1 MKFAELVGTSEQMAA
16 TRSRL
21 EKADYLAALLGKASL
36 EEVPLIVSYLSGR
49 IPQGRVGIG
58 YATLEPL
65 RRVAAA
71 QVAELELADLNAAF
85 EDLQSVS
92 GAGSSRQR
100 IELLREMY
108 CRATSAEQ
116 RFIGRL
122 LVGEVRHGSLEGIM
136 IEAVAKATEI
146 PAADVRRALMLSADL
161 GLVAQTL
168 IADGAAGLGQFDVQL
183 LRPLQP
189 MLAQTADDVD
199 NALATLGTAA
209 VEVKLDG
216 ARIQVHKSGDD
227 VRVYTRRLNDV
238 SHACPEVVESVR
250 ALDAES
256 LILDGEVIALKKD
269 GRPYPFQVTM
279 RRFGRR
285 LDVGAMRTA
294 LPLTSVYFDCLYLDG
309 ESLLDIGAEERFA
322 KLRSVLPEELVVRR
336 IVTGDSDE
344 ARSFV
349 DEALAAGHEGVMAKA
364 LDAPYEA
371 GARGKAWLKV
381 KSAHTLDLV
390 VLAAEWGSGRRKGWL
405 SNLHLGALDADTGRF
420 VMLGKTFKGMTDE
433 ILTWQTTKLQEIET
447 KRDEWTVYVRPEL
460 VVEMAFNDLQ
470 KSPHYPGGLALR
482 FARLKAYR
490 DDKRPEDADTI
501 ATVRAFYQKHT
512 GELPDEGDRQL
523 ELFRETD
530 TL

>member
-1 MKFAELVGTSEQMAA
+1 MKFAELVETSKRMAA

-21 EKADYLAALLGKASL
+21 NKAEYLATLLGQATL
-36 EEVPLIVSYLSGR
+36 VEVPLIVSYLSGT

-65 RRVAAA
+65 RSVDAAA
-71 QVAELELADLNAAF
+71 APELELADVDKAF
-85 EDLQSVS
+85 GELESIS

-100 IELLREMY
+100 AEFLRELY
-108 CRATSAEQ
+108 RKATEGEQ
-116 RFIGRL
+116 GFISRL
-122 LVGEVRHGSLEGIM
+122 LVGELRHGSLEGIM
-136 IEAVAKATEI
+136 IEAVAKATEM

-161 GLVAQTL
+161 GFVARTL
-168 IADGAAGLGQFDVQL
+168 ISDGAAGLERFQVEV
-183 LRPLQP
+183 LRPVQP
-189 MLAQTADDVD
+189 MLAQTADDVED
-199 NALATLGTAA
+199 ALTTLEAA
-209 VEVKLDG
+209 ALEVKLDG

-238 SHACPEVVESVR
+238 SYACPEVVESVR
-250 ALDAES
+250 ALDVDS
-256 LILDGEVIALKKD
+256 IILDGETIALKKD

-285 LDVGAMRTA
+285 LDVGAMRKA
-294 LPLTSVYFDCLYLDG
+294 LPLTSIYFDCLYLEG
-309 ESLLDIGAEERFA
+309 ASLIDCGAEERFQ
-322 KLRSVLPEELVVRR
+322 KLTSVLSENLVIKR
-336 IVTGDSDE
+336 IVTKDVEE
-344 ARSFV
+344 AKSFV

-371 GARGKAWLKV
+371 GSRGKAWLKV

-405 SNLHLGALDADTGRF
+405 SNLHLGARDPDTGSY

-433 ILTWQTTKLQEIET
+433 ILAWQTTKLQEIET
-447 KRDEWTVYVRPEL
+447 ERDEWTVYVRPEL
-460 VVEMAFNDLQ
+460 VVEIAFNDLQ

-490 DDKRPEDADTI
+490 EDKRPEDADTI
-501 ATVRAFYQKHT
+501 ATVRALYQKQT
-512 GELPDEGDRQL
+512 GELPDEGERQL
-523 ELFRETD
+523 SLLLE
-530 TL
+530 